1 MIKFIVAKD
10 ILNYQRQVLLL
21 LKFDKNI
28 IGDNDPNTGLYFVL
42 PLAKQKKFTRRLA
55 IKHINENIKLYG
67 VWNFVS
73 KYKKPIIFQ
82 EFEIDPREL
91 VFYKYWLDCILLYD
105 DNQAHARILLR
116 IHKNLVDM
124 GLKLIEE

>member
-10 ILNYQRQVLLL
+10 ILNYQRNVLLL

-28 IGDNDPNTGLYFVL
+28 IGDNDQNTGLYFVL
-42 PLAKQKKFTRRLA
+42 PLAKQKRFTRRLA
-55 IKHINENIKLYG
+55 IKHVNENIKWYG

-73 KYKKPIIFQ
+73 KYKKTIILQ

-91 VFYKYWLDCILLYD
+91 VFYKYWVDCILLYN
-105 DNQAHARILLR
+105 DNKEHARILLK